1 MEQNPRDSPVMVEPE
16 LDNEEISFLER
27 NFPKIEI
34 DGVTYYLV
42 SM

>member
-1 MEQNPRDSPVMVEPE
+1 MESNPRDSPETVELE
-16 LDNEEISFLER
+16 LDHEEIDFLEE

-34 DGVTYYLV
+34 NGVTYYLV